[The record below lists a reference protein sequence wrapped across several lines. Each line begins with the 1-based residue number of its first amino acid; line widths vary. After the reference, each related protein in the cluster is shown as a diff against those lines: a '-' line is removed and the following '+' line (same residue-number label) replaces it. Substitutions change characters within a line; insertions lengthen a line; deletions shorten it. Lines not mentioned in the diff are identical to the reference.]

1 MRTFFSFSAAV
12 SQGGDMG
19 GVVGQV
25 TVRLMEQ
32 VGAGRGWIGRGG
44 GEVGRRRRRMVVCG
58 GGEVKVSHTGALLY
72 D

>member
-1 MRTFFSFSAAV
+1 MKTFFPFSAAV
-12 SQGGDMG
+12 GQGGDMG

-25 TVRLMEQ
+25 TVGLMRR
-32 VGAGRGWIGRGG
+32 VGAGRAWIGRGG
-44 GEVGRRRRRMVVCG
+44 GEVGRGRRRMVVC